1 VQPPRRAA
9 AERAREAKEQA
20 ARRRRTSIR
29 IGAAGLFVL
38 FASGVSVVLSP
49 QNAAALIAVMAA
61 GIVLLAVAFL
71 LVRPKMLGLFE
82 NANE

>member
-1 VQPPRRAA
+1 MQPPGRTA

-29 IGAAGLFVL
+29 IGAAGLLVL

-71 LVRPKMLGLFE
+71 LVRPKMQGLFE